1 VRTYNR
7 GRCDR
12 RRIIV
17 GARIASTVH
26 ITEKTTHRKASLII
40 GPPFPLGS

>member
-1 VRTYNR
+1 MDFEAR
-7 GRCDR
+7 GRCAC

-26 ITEKTTHRKASLII
+26 MTENTTQRETSLVI
-40 GPPFPLGS
+40 GLPF